1 MKSTERVFDG
11 LLVLQCRNGDKK
23 AYSLLVKRWH
33 QKFCRQAYWYTK
45 DINLAKDVAQDS
57 WTVIFKKLN
66 TLSDPNSFG
75 SWALSIVNRKAI
87 DVLRK
92 VSRRNENLK
101 SYYEGVKNDEQHEA
115 NKNITD
121 DHTHTNSGDSKI
133 IMKAIKEL
141 PENQQ
146 VVLQLFY
153 VEEYS
158 VLEISKIL
166 NISKGTVK
174 SRLFYARE
182 KLKSLLKNKNHE
194 KS

>member
-11 LLVLQCRNGDKK
+11 LLVLQCRSGDKK

-33 QKFCRQAYWYTK
+33 QKLCKQAYWYTK

-57 WTVIFKKLN
+57 WAVIFKKLN

-75 SWALSIVNRKAI
+75 SWALSIVNRKSI
-87 DVLRK
+87 DYLRK
-92 VSRRNENLK
+92 VSRRNEHLK
-101 SYYEGVKNDEQHEA
+101 TYYKELDLGEKDEAHKNSTID
-115 NKNITD
+115 NG
-121 DHTHTNSGDSKI
+121 HTHSSDSQI
-133 IMKAIKEL
+133 IVKAIKEL

-146 VVLQLFY
+146 AVLQLFY

-166 NISKGTVK
+166 NISRGTVK

-182 KLKSLLKNKNHE
+182 KLKSILKNKNHE

>member
-1 MKSTERVFDG
+1 MKSAERVFDG
-11 LLVLQCRNGDKK
+11 LLVLQCRSGDKK

-33 QKFCRQAYWYTK
+33 QKFCKQAYWYMK
-45 DINLAKDVAQDS
+45 DINLAKDVAQES

-87 DVLRK
+87 DALRK
-92 VSRRNENLK
+92 DSRRNENLK
-101 SYYEGVKNDEQHEA
+101 SYYEDVKNNDQHET
-115 NKNITD
+115 NKNITND
-121 DHTHTNSGDSKI
+121 NNPTNSGDSKI
-133 IMKAIKEL
+133 IMRAIKEL
-141 PENQQ
+141 PDNQQ

-153 VEEYS
+153 VEEYP

-182 KLKSLLKNKNHE
+182 KLKSILKNKNHE